1 MKQILDS
8 KYNLN
13 LELSMG
19 MSNDFQQAI
28 KQGSTSV
35 RVGTTIFGSRPPR
48 QQQKIILAKLDISYI
63 YIMYITKV
71 IIKINII
78 LYCKLN
84 KTKMKSK
91 LN

>member
-1 MKQILDS
+1 MTIGSFNESISNENDKENQDFKKLVEMKQILDS

-35 RVGTTIFGSRPPR
+35 R
-48 QQQKIILAKLDISYI
+48 
-63 YIMYITKV
+63 
-71 IIKINII
+71 
-78 LYCKLN
+78 
-84 KTKMKSK
+84 
-91 LN
+91 

>member
-1 MKQILDS
+1 MKQILYY

-48 QQQKIILAKLDISYI
+48 QQQK
-63 YIMYITKV
+63 
-71 IIKINII
+71 
-78 LYCKLN
+78 
-84 KTKMKSK
+84 
-91 LN
+91 

>member
-1 MKQILDS
+1 MTIGSFNESISNENDKENQDFKKLVEMKQILDS

-48 QQQKIILAKLDISYI
+48 QQQK
-63 YIMYITKV
+63 
-71 IIKINII
+71 
-78 LYCKLN
+78 
-84 KTKMKSK
+84 
-91 LN
+91 